1 MTVLPFVV
9 VASVAAAIALV
20 IRSRPRM
27 SALVGL
33 VGLVACVGL
42 ALAIQPGQVSTLDGG
57 ALATSDYQQRFLLL
71 GALVSLGLAVA
82 GLAAGTRRDA
92 PAVSLAVLAT
102 AGLTIGLV
110 DPRAAVLVATTGGLF
125 GVILTLVPGGARAGA
140 TVGIREAR
148 AVIVAGALAIAAT
161 AWIGRDLRELDAQ
174 PVVFGLAYLA
184 MATAVAMRFGAI
196 PFHLWAARLADV
208 VPETALPI
216 VTAIAPA
223 SLAVVAL
230 AWIDVMVVP
239 RPVDLGV
246 ERLLVIAVALVTI
259 VLAAVAA
266 FVQDDLEH
274 VLGYSIVSDAGV
286 IVLALAVVEPG
297 ASVPARTW
305 ILAFIVGRGAFAAW
319 TAGIRTGLWTGRVA
333 DLRGWVR
340 RSPILAAAFV
350 LIAIAGVGFPGLA
363 AYDARTTLVD
373 LALDPPFSTVVLVAT
388 LAPIAYYARLFVIGV
403 APPDQIIEAS
413 AGWGPTVVRIR
424 GVGARRW
431 LATSWDRN
439 RAFTTAVIAAALAV
453 LSVLTSAGVFGGH

>member
-9 VASVAAAIALV
+9 VAGVAAAIALV
-20 IRSRPRM
+20 IRSRPRV
-27 SALVGL
+27 SAVVGL
-33 VGLVACVGL
+33 VGLAACVVL
-42 ALAIQPGQVSTLDGG
+42 ALAIQPGQVSMLDGG
-57 ALATSDYQQRFLLL
+57 GLATTEYQQRFLVL
-71 GALVSLGLAVA
+71 GSIVSLGLAVA

-92 PAVSLAVLAT
+92 AAVSLAVLAT
-102 AGLTIGLV
+102 AGLTVGLV
-110 DPRAAVLVATTGGLF
+110 DPRAAVLIATTGGLF
-125 GVILTLVPGGARAGA
+125 GVVLTLVPGGTRAGA

-196 PFHLWAARLADV
+196 PFHLWAAKLADA

-216 VTAIAPA
+216 VTALAPA

-239 RPVDLGV
+239 RPVDLDI
-246 ERLLVIAVALVTI
+246 ERLLVIAVAVATI

-274 VLGYSIVSDAGV
+274 VLGYAIVSDAGV
-286 IVLALAVVEPG
+286 IVLALAVLEPAAG
-297 ASVPARTW
+297 PPARTW
-305 ILAFIVGRGAFAAW
+305 ILAFIVGRGALAAW

-340 RSPILAAAFV
+340 RSPILAVTFV
-350 LIAIAGVGFPGLA
+350 VIAVAGVGFPGLA
-363 AYDARTTLVD
+363 AYDARTSLVD
-373 LALDPPFSTVVLVAT
+373 LALDPPFSTIVLIAT

-403 APPDQIIEAS
+403 APPDHILETPV
-413 AGWGPTVVRIR
+413 GWYPRFERPAAMGP
-424 GVGARRW
+424 RRW
-431 LATSWDRN
+431 LLRTWDRN
-439 RAFTTAVIAAALAV
+439 RGFTTAIVAAGLAV
-453 LSVLTSAGVFGGH
+453 LALLTSAGVFGSH